1 MFGVK
6 VRVQCDIMI
15 PFCLPSAIM
24 IMIIWNRHTRDN
36 NLGLKVCLFQPG
48 YRLGK
53 LNLVVSLILSPQVKR
68 LRVQGATN
76 LGMASLVCQ
85 VTRMDEDISLGKLD
99 CAVMSIRDA
108 DDPGPPLPRRRCHD
122 VG

>member
-1 MFGVK
+1 MT
-6 VRVQCDIMI
+6 
-15 PFCLPSAIM
+15 L
-24 IMIIWNRHTRDN
+24 IIWSCHTRND

-76 LGMASLVCQ
+76 LRIASLVRQ
-85 VTRMDEDISLGKLD
+85 VTRMDEDISLGKFD
-99 CAVMSIRDA
+99 RAIMSIRDA
-108 DDPGPPLPRRRCHD
+108 DDPGPPPPRRRCHD
-122 VG
+122 DG